1 MLFHSENG
9 EEISFD
15 PGDIITEVDTF
26 DEGWW
31 KGRGP
36 DGSYGMFPANYVE
49 LIEGSEP
56 EVAASKPEP
65 TLEVPQHSLHLCFH

>member
-1 MLFHSENG
+1 MFYSEND

-15 PGDIITEVDTF
+15 PGEIITEIEPI

-36 DGSYGMFPANYVE
+36 DGGYGMFPANYVE

-56 EVAASKPEP
+56 EVAASEPEP
-65 TLEVPQHSLHLCFH
+65 TPAEVLQHSLHCFHY